1 MTPSGEQL
9 EIVFVV
15 ARGRLDPA
23 AHKRV
28 YDLIPLLGARGYRCQ
43 VVSWDWEL
51 LWRVRTKVQAGNRPL
66 AATMNALNAAQLTP
80 NLLRLRNRLNRN
92 WIERLLRTAHAV
104 VINQCTLDEDWRAL
118 LAAHA
123 RHVVYEF
130 DDAVWL
136 KYETGVGEMLD
147 LADVV
152 VAGNA
157 FLASYARA
165 RHDDVLV
172 IPTGV
177 RLDRY
182 EAAGPTPVRS
192 ETPFTI
198 GWVGSPSTTK
208 YLELLVEPLDRLG
221 AETRV
226 ALQVVGSGNAR
237 LPSFRNVEV
246 QLHPKIPYDP
256 IRYVPTFD
264 VGVMPLVDGE
274 AERGKCGAKALEYMA
289 AGVPAVCS
297 AVGANTEIVEHGVSG
312 FLVGDADE
320 WVDALRALAGDL
332 SLRQR
337 VGEAGRERVRKHY
350 SADVVVGLWDECLR
364 GRLGAGRPVA
374 SRRAPEPLH
383 SAGMDESTRS

>member
-1 MTPSGEQL
+1 MSEKQL

-15 ARGRLDPA
+15 ARGRLGPA

-28 YDLIPLLGARGYRCQ
+28 YDLIPLLGTRGYRCH

-51 LWRVRTKVQAGNRPL
+51 LWRVRTRIQAGSRPL
-66 AATMNALNAAQLTP
+66 ASTMYALNAARVTP
-80 NLLRLRNRLNRN
+80 RLIRARNRLNRSR
-92 WIERLLRTAHAV
+92 IVRLLRSAHAV
-104 VINQCTLDEDWRAL
+104 VINQCTLDDDWRAL

-136 KYETGVGEMLD
+136 YDEAEVGKMFD

-152 VAGNA
+152 VGGNA

-165 RHDDVLV
+165 RHDDVIV

-182 EAAGPTPVRS
+182 EAAGRIPRPS
-192 ETPFTI
+192 ESPFTI

-208 YLELLVEPLDRLG
+208 YLELLVEPLGRLG
-221 AETRV
+221 AETPV
-226 ALQVVGSGNAR
+226 ALEVVGSGNAS
-237 LPSFRNVEV
+237 LPSFGNVEV
-246 QLHPKIPYDP
+246 RLHPALPYDP
-256 IRYVPTFD
+256 VRYVPRFD
-264 VGVMPLVDGE
+264 VGVMPLFDGE

-312 FLVGDADE
+312 FLVDDADG
-320 WVDALRALAGDL
+320 WVDVLRALAGDP
-332 SLRQR
+332 SLRRR
-337 VGEAGRERVRKHY
+337 VGEAGRERVRQHY

-364 GRLGAGRPVA
+364 GRLGAGRQRSGAQPGV
-374 SRRAPEPLH
+374 RATTGRG
-383 SAGMDESTRS
+383 SG